1 MAEDGKIVYKVV
13 INSDGVVEHVE
24 NVGSAAGAALQKSA
38 SEHGGAFKEIM
49 TGAARAIGSAFVEM
63 AGKAVEGVKQ
73 IVANGI
79 EFNAQMEQYQTAFT
93 TLLGDADAAADAM
106 AKIREDAART
116 PFNVESLTQA
126 NQALISAG
134 LSADKAREDVN
145 NLANA
150 IAATGGGSAELSRMA
165 ANMQQIQNVGKAT
178 AMDIRQFANAGIN
191 IYGLLADS
199 MGITAKEAAELDV
212 TYEQLSEALA
222 HAAEAGGMYEGA
234 MEAQSQTFQ
243 GRLSTLQ
250 DNIAQLEGAL
260 TEDLFS
266 KLSDTALPMVQ
277 DWIATL
283 LEAAE
288 TGGIEGA
295 FEAAKGILKELVNS
309 LLDGLP
315 DMLDAGATL
324 LENLL
329 KGIDSESVA
338 ETTKTILTFIGRI
351 LYVLADHFDD
361 LLDAGIRAC
370 AAIIDGIVQALTG
383 HSVAELWQ
391 AFTNFVGEIVQ
402 FWKDKFSEWYEIGVS
417 IVEGIK
423 QGISD
428 MWSDLVNSVVTWGW
442 DLIHGFIDGIVSG
455 WNDLKGTLGAFGQKI
470 ADFIG
475 FSEPKEGPLSN
486 FHTFAPDM
494 MELYAKGIEDNR
506 KVVIEQLGKLAI
518 DARET
523 LTMDAISP
531 DFSSAGLARA
541 VSYDINSSRMTNNIG
556 GAVYNINVNGIAE
569 LDEVVNWFQSRE
581 LVGRMA

>member
-1 MAEDGKIVYKVV
+1 MNPLAEDGKIVYKVV

-93 TLLGDADAAADAM
+93 TLLGDADAAAEAM

-134 LSADKAREDVN
+134 LSADKARADVN

-309 LLDGLP
+309 LIDGLP

-391 AFTNFVGEIVQ
+391 AFTQFVGEIVD
-402 FWKDKFSEWYEIGVS
+402 FWKNTWNEWVTIGEEIVA
-417 IVEGIK
+417 GIK
-423 QGISD
+423 QGIAD
-428 MWSDLVNSVVTWGW
+428 MWSDLVDSVTSWAADLW
-442 DLIHGFIDGIVSG
+442 DGVKNFLGIASPSKKFKYIGEMSVE
-455 WNDLKGTLGAFGQKI
+455 GT
-470 ADFIG
+470 
-475 FSEPKEGPLSN
+475 KEG
-486 FHTFAPDM
+486 FEDK
-494 MELYAKGIEDNR
+494 ELDLVRTVRTVYEDAGMSAS
-506 KVVIEQLGKLAI
+506 KALES
-518 DARET
+518 
-523 LTMDAISP
+523 AISP

-541 VSYDINSSRMTNNIG
+541 VSYDINSSRMTNNSG

-581 LVGRMA
+581 LVGRMYGYG

>member
-13 INSDGVVEHVE
+13 INDDGVVERVE
-24 NVGSAAGAALQKSA
+24 NVGNAAGAALEKSA
-38 SEHGGAFKEIM
+38 NEHGGAFKEIM
-49 TGAARAIGSAFVEM
+49 TGAARQIGAAFVEM
-63 AGKAVEGVKQ
+63 AGKAVDGVKQ

-93 TLLGDADAAADAM
+93 TLLGDADAAAEAM

-134 LSADKAREDVN
+134 LSADKARADVN

-309 LLDGLP
+309 LIDGLP
-315 DMLDAGATL
+315 DMLDAGFTL

-329 KGIDSESVA
+329 NGIDAASTA
-338 ETTKTILTFIGRI
+338 EALTTIAKVIGKILEAIGKH
-351 LYVLADHFDD
+351 LPLLLEAGLMACAS
-361 LLDAGIRAC
+361 LLDGF
-370 AAIIDGIVQALTG
+370 VQALTG
-383 HSVAELWQ
+383 YSTQELWQ
-391 AFTNFVGEIVQ
+391 AFTDLIAEIG
-402 FWKDKFSEWYEIGVS
+402 DKFMQLKDDALSWGRDMIDNFIG
-417 IVEGIK
+417 GIRDRAAALWDTVTDLA
-423 QGISD
+423 QG
-428 MWSDLVNSVVTWGW
+428 LR
-442 DLIHGFIDGIVSG
+442 
-455 WNDLKGTLGAFGQKI
+455 
-470 ADFIG
+470 DFLG
-475 FSEPKEGPLSN
+475 FSEPKRGPLSN

-494 MELYAKGIEDNR
+494 MDLYAQGIKQNTP
-506 KVVIEQLGKLAI
+506 KVTRQVDDLVQEVAAVMNPSIYAAQGVTAASIANAISYDMSSSRVMYGGTTYNNFNVHGIEQLDELWNWYQNREFI
-518 DARET
+518 D
-523 LTMDAISP
+523 
-531 DFSSAGLARA
+531 
-541 VSYDINSSRMTNNIG
+541 RM
-556 GAVYNINVNGIAE
+556 
-569 LDEVVNWFQSRE
+569 R
-581 LVGRMA
+581 

>member
-13 INSDGVVEHVE
+13 INSDGVVEQVE
-24 NVGSAAGAALQKSA
+24 NVGNAAGTALQKA
-38 SEHGGAFKEIM
+38 GNEHGGAFKEIM
-49 TGAARAIGSAFVEM
+49 TGAARAIGAAFVEM
-63 AGKAVEGVKQ
+63 AEKAVDGVKQ

-106 AKIREDAART
+106 ARIREDAART

-212 TYEQLSEALA
+212 TYDQLSEALA

-234 MEAQSQTFQ
+234 MEAQSQTFK

-266 KLSDTALPMVQ
+266 QLSDTALPMVQ

-283 LEAAE
+283 REAAE

-295 FEAAKGILKELVNS
+295 WEAAKGILGELVDK
-309 LLDGLP
+309 LIDGVP
-315 DMLDAGATL
+315 DMLDAGLTLIENVLEGIGEGSPEVIPKIIDFIGHILTTLAQHIPTL
-324 LENLL
+324 L
-329 KGIDSESVA
+329 A
-338 ETTKTILTFIGRI
+338 
-351 LYVLADHFDD
+351 
-361 LLDAGIRAC
+361 AGLE
-370 AAIIDGIVQALTG
+370 AAAGLIDGLVQGLTG
-383 HSVAELWQ
+383 HSIQDLWNSLVDIV
-391 AFTNFVGEIVQ
+391 TGIGETLGNL
-402 FWKDKFSEWYEIGVS
+402 KDAALEWGR
-417 IVEGIK
+417 
-423 QGISD
+423 
-428 MWSDLVNSVVTWGW
+428 
-442 DLIHGFIDGIVSG
+442 DLIQNFIDGILDRAAALWDTVT
-455 WNDLKGTLGAFGQKI
+455 DLAQGLR
-470 ADFIG
+470 DFLG
-475 FSEPKEGPLSN
+475 FSEPKKGPLSN

-494 MELYAKGIEDNR
+494 LDLYSEGIEQNTP
-506 KVVIEQLGKLAI
+506 KVTKSLSKLTGQMADVLNYGSTAGI
-518 DARET
+518 
-523 LTMDAISP
+523 
-531 DFSSAGLARA
+531 SSASFANS
-541 VSYDINSSRMTNNIG
+541 VSYDMSATRSVYNTG
-556 GAVYNINVNGIAE
+556 GAVYNITVNGIEE
-569 LDEVVNWFQSRE
+569 LNEVVDWYQNRE
-581 LVGRMA
+581 FVGRMA